1 MTALMDVT
9 VEQVA
14 TLDELVDLAQSLERS
29 ISGMMAARDGVLA
42 LAARWA
48 SDAASDA
55 DEADISYR
63 AVAAELATALR
74 VSDRTVQR
82 RMAGAELLVE
92 RFPSVWAAQ
101 GAGEIAAGHARVIVD
116 AGVRIEDPVAREEYA
131 ARVLEFAR
139 DESPNRVRPIAER
152 IAQQY
157 QPRSIEERHDGARQE
172 RGAWVRDHPDAMAE
186 MHLFG
191 PAALVHGAYDR
202 ITAMAKAHAAGP
214 TAAAS
219 DADAERHD
227 GDTGPQAG
235 DAAPQGND
243 AANGQDPRTLA
254 QRRFDIAL
262 DLLLTGV
269 PAGHDTEQG
278 LLAAIRPSV
287 SVTIP
292 FLTMMGLESL
302 RIGTESVTAQ
312 PAELDG
318 HGPIDPQTARLLAGA
333 ASGWDRVLTHPVTG
347 TLLAVD
353 RYRPSEYQRRHLRA
367 RDQRC
372 RFPTCGMPA
381 RDSDLDHTHDAAL
394 GGATEVDNLGAL
406 CRRHHV
412 LKHHAPWHVEQLGD
426 GLVEWTSPAGRI
438 YIDRPP
444 PQNTVV
450 FTEEATSTEQGQASA
465 APF

>member
-1 MTALMDVT
+1 MDVT

-42 LAARWA
+42 LASRWA

-55 DEADISYR
+55 DEADISFR
-63 AVAAELATALR
+63 SVAAELATALR

-101 GAGEIAAGHARVIVD
+101 GAGQIAPGHARVIVD
-116 AGVRIEDPVAREEYA
+116 AGMHIEDPVAREEYA

-157 QPRSIEERHDGARQE
+157 QPRSLEDRHEEARQE
-172 RGAWVRDHPDAMAE
+172 RGAWVKDHPDAMAE

-191 PAALVHGAYDR
+191 PAALIHGAFDR
-202 ITAMAKAHAAGP
+202 ITAMAKAHAANLN
-214 TAAAS
+214 AATR
-219 DADAERHD
+219 DADAE
-227 GDTGPQAG
+227 PQDNSAVTEDNG
-235 DAAPQGND
+235 AVI
-243 AANGQDPRTLA
+243 GQDPRTLA

-262 DLLLTGV
+262 DLLLTGA

-278 LLAAIRPSV
+278 LLASIRPSV

-292 FLTMMGLESL
+292 FLTMMGLDSL
-302 RIGTESVTAQ
+302 QIGTELMMAQ

-381 RDSDLDHTHDAAL
+381 RDSDLDHTQDAAL
-394 GGATEVDNLGAL
+394 GGPTEVDNLGAL

-426 GLVEWTSPAGRI
+426 GLVEWTSPTGRI

-450 FTEEATSTEQGQASA
+450 FSEESKPSEDSTPGEQGQESA